1 MDNRLI
7 EEVRKKREFSRLPD
21 SVVLRALEKSSG
33 DVKLAREWLRKYFGV
48 FLTNR
53 VLRGRDLLGSHFSSR
68 KRNYE
73 EFYGGIFEA
82 INNVKVEGC
91 NSVPSKTKGSSTLAS
106 LLVSDGSLESKK
118 FSILDLGCGVN
129 GFSFEEL
136 VNVLGS
142 VRYIGVEAAGQLVDF
157 MNEFFEEKKFDGKA
171 VKGDL
176 MDLDFVKE
184 VLDEEKFDVCFLFQV
199 VDALESVEKDYSKRL
214 VSLIMESVGLL
225 VISLPVVSLG
235 GRKRIGEEKRMWL
248 VDWLGAEFEIIKDFE
263 MFGERVLVIG
273 R

>member
-82 INNVKVEGC
+82 INNVK
-91 NSVPSKTKGSSTLAS
+91 A
-106 LLVSDGSLESKK
+106 DGSLESKK